1 MIGVADPDGG
11 IRFSELSE
19 DAEPLIN
26 GKTVTISGL
35 MLLGIM
41 LLLIARI
48 DPPRNLN
55 DDTIVTF
62 DAMLVENN

>member
-1 MIGVADPDGG
+1 MIGVADPDGT
-11 IRFSELSE
+11 IRFGELTE
-19 DAEPLIN
+19 ETEPLIN

-48 DPPRNLN
+48 DPPQNLN

-62 DAMLVENN
+62 DAMLVDNN